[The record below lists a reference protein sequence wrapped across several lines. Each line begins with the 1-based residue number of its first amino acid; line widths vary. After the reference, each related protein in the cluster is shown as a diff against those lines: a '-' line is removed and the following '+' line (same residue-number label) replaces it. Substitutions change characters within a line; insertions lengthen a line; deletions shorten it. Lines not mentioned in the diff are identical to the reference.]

1 MSEKRKKSK
10 VNKNLLIQNGQLN
23 EFFILLILSKD
34 KFDST

>member
-10 VNKNLLIQNGQLN
+10 VNKTLLIQNGQLN

-34 KFDST
+34 KFEST